1 MKSKVIAVVSA
12 VVIAVGS
19 MGAVAFAANAGTGDQ
34 KDVQSAPVNQENSGN
49 IVKSVKLNV
58 QTQAPEVES
67 NAPNPNSANNPSKDD
82 RKDMIK
88 IMRDNGFKDAARYM
102 QTGDYQKMN
111 DFMNNLSEEDFQ
123 KMIEIMKDNGYESM
137 AQMME
142 SLGKEGMIQMHN
154 SMGGMNGE
162 GTGMSSMHAGSSG
175 MMGGITSAEQ
185 YR

>member
-12 VVIAVGS
+12 AVIAVGS
-19 MGAVAFAANAGTGDQ
+19 MGAVAFAANAGTGGRNDI
-34 KDVQSAPVNQENSGN
+34 QSVPVNQESSGN
-49 IVKSVKLNV
+49 IVRSVKLNV

-67 NAPNPNSANNPSKDD
+67 NAPNPNSANNPSKDE

-111 DFMNNLSEEDFQ
+111 EFMNNLSEEDFQ

-142 SLGKEGMIQMHN
+142 SAGREGMIQMHN
-154 SMGGMNGE
+154 SMG
-162 GTGMSSMHAGSSG
+162 SMHAGGSG
-175 MMGGITSAEQ
+175 MMGGITSAE
-185 YR
+185 